1 MAEVQQQQQ
10 PPPPPPPPQ
19 SQSQQ
24 QTPLPCQKVSDIV
37 RSFRP
42 TKAFK
47 PLKQDSSSYVT
58 SLDFDDQ
65 GDYLVSS
72 GDDETIQIFDI
83 KEGKTTKSVPSK
95 KYGAHL
101 ARFTHHSR
109 QVLHASTKVDDS
121 LRLLDLHNEG
131 YVRYFYGHTDKVTC
145 LAVSPGSDS
154 FVSCSKDNTVAIWDL
169 SSRNAQGKLKLATPY
184 LAAFD
189 PSASVIAIASQSTSS
204 VLLYDFRNYDKS
216 PFSTFDLAPYEERYT
231 PSTRGRAWTRL
242 EFSNDGK
249 HLLVGTD
256 YHGHFVLDAFEGIM
270 KAFLVGKN
278 GSPGR
283 AAPVSTTGKPLG
295 QGDACFTP
303 DGRFVLGGSG
313 DHPDVLAWDLQQSP
327 DANNVLQPVCKLPH
341 RGRTALIE
349 YNPRYNMVA
358 TADKDIVFWLP
369 EEGSR
374 APEK

>member
-1 MAEVQQQQQ
+1 MADSQPSQTTSQQ
-10 PPPPPPPPQ
+10 PQSSQPQ
-19 SQSQQ
+19 L
-24 QTPLPCQKVSDIV
+24 QTQKVSDII

-42 TKAFK
+42 GRAFNRQK
-47 PLKQDSSSYVT
+47 ESSHYVT

-65 GDYLVSS
+65 GEHLVAS

-83 KEGKTTKSVPSK
+83 KEGKMTKSVPSK

-101 ARFTHHSR
+101 ARFTHHAR

-131 YVRYFYGHTDKVTC
+131 YVRYFSGHTDKVTS

-154 FVSCSKDNTVAIWDL
+154 FISCSKDDSIAVWDL
-169 SSRNAQGKLKLATPY
+169 GSRNMQGRLKLATPY
-184 LAAFD
+184 LVAFD
-189 PSASVIAIASQSTSS
+189 PSASVIAVATQSTSS
-204 VLLYDFRNYDKS
+204 ILLYDFRNYDKA
-216 PFSTFDLAPYEERYT
+216 PFSTFDIAPYEEKYT

-249 HLLVGTD
+249 HLLIGTD
-256 YHGHFVLDAFEGIM
+256 YHGHFILDAFEGTL

-295 QGDACFTP
+295 QGDVCFSP
-303 DGRFVLGGSG
+303 DGRFVFGGSG
-313 DHPDVLAWDLQQSP
+313 DHHDVLVWDTQQTP
-327 DANNVLQPVCKLPH
+327 DANGLLQPANKLPS
-341 RGRTALIE
+341 RGRTAVIE
-349 YNPRYNMVA
+349 YNPRYNFFA
-358 TADKDIVFWLP
+358 SADKEICFWLP
-369 EEGSR
+369 DSTYQ
-374 APEK
+374 PSEK

>member
-1 MAEVQQQQQ
+1 MAEGQQQ
-10 PPPPPPPPQ
+10 PPPQAPQQAQPTPPP
-19 SQSQQ
+19 
-24 QTPLPCQKVSDIV
+24 TQKVSDII

-47 PLKQDSSSYVT
+47 APKQDSSSYVT

-65 GDYLVSS
+65 GEYLVSS
-72 GDDETIQIFDI
+72 GDDDTIQIYDI
-83 KEGKTTKSVPSK
+83 KEGRSTKSVPSK

-131 YVRYFYGHTDKVTC
+131 YIRYFSGHTDKVTC
-145 LAVSPGSDS
+145 LALSPGTDS
-154 FVSCSKDNTVAIWDL
+154 FISCSKDDTVALWDL
-169 SSRNAQGKLKLATPY
+169 GSRNAQGKLNLSTPY
-184 LAAFD
+184 LVAFD

-204 VLLYDFRNYDKS
+204 VLLYDFRNYDKA
-216 PFSTFDLAPYEERYT
+216 PFSTFDLAPYEEKYT

-249 HLLVGTD
+249 YLLVGTD
-256 YHGHFVLDAFEGIM
+256 YHGHFVLDAFEGNV
-270 KAFLVGKN
+270 KTFLVGRN

-295 QGDACFTP
+295 QGDACFSP
-303 DGRFVLGGSG
+303 DGRYVIGGSG
-313 DHPDVLAWDLQQSP
+313 DHPDVLVWDLQQAP
-327 DANNVLQPVCKLPH
+327 DPNGTLQPMCKLPH
-341 RGRTALIE
+341 RGRTAVVE
-349 YNPRYNMVA
+349 YNPRYNMFA
-358 TADKDIVFWLP
+358 TADKETVFWLP
-369 EEGSR
+369 EDSSKSS
-374 APEK
+374 EKQG